1 MLTAVPLV
9 KAHVLLN
16 KSAVYHLLSLLSQYI
31 YMIRGEELTRLARDY
46 IKYLFGAKSSM
57 RLKRAMYKW
66 QKFYESI
73 VRKEEVREDW
83 LERAIVATP
92 TWWHNPRK
100 LARLMESIYQD
111 YMRQETRRQETES

>member
-1 MLTAVPLV
+1 
-9 KAHVLLN
+9 
-16 KSAVYHLLSLLSQYI
+16 
-31 YMIRGEELTRLARDY
+31 MIRGEELIRLARDY

-66 QKFYESI
+66 QQFYESI

-111 YMRQETRRQETES
+111 YMRQETRRQET